1 MPVFRPLQ
9 SMRRHFAPPNFPFQR
24 VRVYDDVPATGRLL
38 AEFDVSTAA
47 TQNLGATQV
56 LNATVSTTVLLDGFP
71 AYARFCSADG
81 LTIYG
86 DQQVLVAPSITNAAQ
101 QVVRDNAPDDSLNL
115 LYPGPWQA
123 GTPVAFGP
131 GDITYQP

>member
-1 MPVFRPLQ
+1 MPVFRPLT
-9 SMRRHFAPPNFPFQR
+9 SMRRHFAPLKFPFER
-24 VRVYDDVPATGRLL
+24 VRIYDDVPATGRLL
-38 AEFDVSTAA
+38 AEFDVSNAA
-47 TQNLGATQV
+47 TQQLGSSQV
-56 LNATVSTTVLLDGFP
+56 LNDTVSTTVLLDGFP

-81 LTIYG
+81 LTVTG
-86 DQQVLVAPSITNAAQ
+86 DQQVLVAASITNANQ
-101 QVVRDNAPDDSLNL
+101 QVVRDTAPDDALNL